1 MHICILMSLRDL
13 LYVVYRYADD
23 EDQKKLSPY
32 DLLKW
37 RLLLLLFRDNLV
49 LLQVGFKSLSYELQ
63 EEQPAYDRNSLF
75 GKMIRLLIL
84 LRNIIIIY

>member
-1 MHICILMSLRDL
+1 MRICILMSLRDL
-13 LYVVYRYADD
+13 LYVLYRYADD

-32 DLLKW
+32 DLLKLS
-37 RLLLLLFRDNLV
+37 LLLLLFRDNLV